1 MRLMLKPFFLSV
13 GAVFIMACIPTS
25 EPVIEPDK
33 PVRTE
38 REYDDKKDRDKDRDD
53 VIKDTRKR
61 YSGDTCEDLSG
72 RAQDD
77 CEDICKEIY
86 PNSKTRRECE
96 ELEVRLI
103 EDLEQI
109 YEILKDADDDDLPNI
124 DTELFDA
131 YLNIDIAGLD
141 DLIDDY
147 SKKDAENFLFW
158 LIDNEDIAEIF
169 RDEDDDYETLENVF
183 EQLDSSYSSS
193 AVWNVFSKDIDGED
207 LIELI
212 LSTSDE
218 VVEWFMD
225 FINETDSN
233 CSDTETKACFHVY
246 CRIGDIL
253 SNDDA
258 DDWLRYEEFEE
269 YIEDIIDEK
278 INATNGTGNNVGQN
292 GWTYGDADNQIEELN
307 DLEGNWVEELCKGLS
322 L

>member
-1 MRLMLKPFFLSV
+1 MRLILKGFFLSV
-13 GAVFIMACIPTS
+13 GAVFIIACQPA
-25 EPVIEPDK
+25 PDK

-38 REYDDKKDRDKDRDD
+38 KEYNDKIDRDEDRDN
-53 VIKDTRKR
+53 VIKDTRTR
-61 YSGDTCEDLSG
+61 YKGQTCEDLSG
-72 RAQDD
+72 REQDD

-103 EDLEQI
+103 EDLEEI
-109 YEILKDADDDDLPNI
+109 HEILEDADDDELQNI
-124 DTELFDA
+124 DAELFDA

-141 DLIDDY
+141 DIIDDY
-147 SKKDAENFLFW
+147 SSKDAENFLFW

-183 EQLDSSYSSS
+183 ENLDSSYSSN
-193 AVWNVFSKDIDGED
+193 AVWNVFNEDIDGED

-212 LSTSDE
+212 LDTSDE

-233 CSDTETKACFHVY
+233 CRSDTETQACFYVY

-253 SNDDA
+253 SGDDV
-258 DDWLRYEEFEE
+258 DDWLKYEEFEE
-269 YIEDIIDEK
+269 YLEDIIDEK
-278 INATNGTGNNVGQN
+278 INATNGTGDDKNAD
-292 GWTYGDADNQIEELN
+292 GWTHGNKREDRDNIEELD
-307 DLEGNWVEELCKGLS
+307 DLDDNWVEELCEGHDAS
-322 L
+322 